1 MPIYVYECDT
11 CGDVYEVE
19 QRIVEDALTECRC
32 GKGKI
37 KRVMQPVGV
46 AFKGSGFY
54 VNDASGAAPPPVS
67 TPKSDPVPDAKP
79 AEVAKPETAKP
90 EPKKSE

>member
-37 KRVMQPVGV
+37 KRVMQPIGV
-46 AFKGSGFY
+46 SFKGSGFY
-54 VNDASGAAPPPVS
+54 VNDVAGSSKPVGSAPKAEPVADS
-67 TPKSDPVPDAKP
+67 KP
-79 AEVAKPETAKP
+79 AEKPKAKS
-90 EPKKSE
+90 KKAE

>member
-19 QRIVEDALTECRC
+19 QRIIEDALTECRC
-32 GKGKI
+32 GKGRV

-54 VNDASGAAPPPVS
+54 VNDAPSAAAPNATIDKTETPEVKPV
-67 TPKSDPVPDAKP
+67 
-79 AEVAKPETAKP
+79 EVSKKEIATPET
-90 EPKKSE
+90 KSSE